1 MDLLYR
7 FNLVSVSTGVLLLEK
22 TFSKRSSLMQR
33 FFDPLGFFIK
43 VFFIRF
49 LKFLEAVHLV
59 HPCSLFFF
67 LFQIY
72 QINLSQGRIQIF
84 EKGVLVQ

>member
-7 FNLVSVSTGVLLLEK
+7 FNLVSVSTGVLLLEQ

-59 HPCSLFFF
+59 HPCSLFFSF
-67 LFQIY
+67 P
-72 QINLSQGRIQIF
+72 NLPN
-84 EKGVLVQ
+84 